1 MPDKLVTGAATYRKK
16 NGRTEWLIIKSD
28 EGSGWELPKGDV
40 RRGESSVRGAL
51 RALLENGG
59 IRSRVLEEAGR
70 ATVSTTV
77 NGEPLAQKHI
87 FYLAR
92 QRGKN
97 EEGSKYAEE
106 RWLPYSQA
114 RRNLSLARERRI
126 LRQANQ
132 VLKLWRRTKREA

>member
-1 MPDKLVTGAATYRKK
+1 MTNRLVAGAATYRKK
-16 NGRTEWLIIKSD
+16 NGRTEWLIVKPD
-28 EGSGWELPKGDV
+28 EDSGWELPKGDV

-77 NGEPLAQKHI
+77 DGEPFAQKHI
-87 FYLAR
+87 FYLMR
-92 QRGKN
+92 KRGKN
-97 EEGSKYAEE
+97 KEGSKYAEE

-114 RRNLSLARERRI
+114 RISLSFARERRI
-126 LRQANQ
+126 LRQANET
-132 VLKLWRRTKREA
+132 LKEWRKQRRD